1 MISKSFYES
10 LEAISE
16 ERSLDIE
23 RILEKVEIAMSVA
36 CKNSDVPYKGTI
48 KLEADVEKK
57 EIKFYNYY
65 YVVDEVDPE
74 GPRGQLTLE
83 EARLIKPKIKVGQ
96 EIKEKVVLSVFKRKA
111 ASMFR
116 QNLLN
121 ELKSLEREEALGFFT
136 DKIGEIITARVVNK
150 NDRFVTFSLGKGI
163 DATMSYYDALP
174 NEEFNIGEE
183 KKVYLVNVEK
193 TTKGP
198 RVYISRSHKDMV
210 KKLFEMYIPEISSG
224 LIEIMGIA
232 RDPGNRSKVGVLA
245 VNGDI
250 EAKGACVG
258 NGGSRIKAI
267 NEALNGEKIDI
278 FYWKNNTIDL
288 IAEALTPARIV
299 SVMIQDEVEKK
310 ALVIAN
316 DDQFSLAI
324 GKNGQN
330 VKLAAYAVGWKIDI
344 KKLSEAYTEGIDFKY
359 NVNC

>member
-1 MISKSFYES
+1 MISKGFYEA

-16 ERSLDIE
+16 ERALDIE
-23 RILEKVEIAMSVA
+23 KILEKVEIALQVA

-48 KLEADVEKK
+48 KVEADVEKK

-65 YVVDEVDPE
+65 YVVEEVDPE

-83 EARLIKPKIKVGQ
+83 EARLIKPKAKIGQ
-96 EIKEKVVLSVFKRKA
+96 EIKEKGNFAIFKRKA

-121 ELKSLEREEALGFFT
+121 ELKGLEREEAFDFFN
-136 DKIGEIITARVVNK
+136 DKFIT
-150 NDRFVTFSLGKGI
+150 FHLGKSI
-163 DATMSYYDALP
+163 DATMSYRDALP
-174 NEEFNIGEE
+174 NEEFVIGEE
-183 KKVYLVNVEK
+183 KKVYISKVEK

-198 RVYISRSHKDMV
+198 RVYISRSNKEIV

-224 LIEIMGIA
+224 LIEIMGIS
-232 RDPGNRSKVGVLA
+232 REPGSRTKIGVLS

-250 EAKGACVG
+250 DPKGACVG

-267 NEALNGEKIDI
+267 NEILSGEKIDI
-278 FYWKNNTIDL
+278 FVWKSNPIDL
-288 IAEALTPARIV
+288 IAEALTPARVV
-299 SVMIQDEVEKK
+299 SVMTDEKEKR

-324 GKNGQN
+324 GRNGQN
-330 VKLAAYAVGWKIDI
+330 AKLAAFATGWKIDI
-344 KKLSEAYTEGIDFKY
+344 KKLSEAYTEGIDFRY

>member
-1 MISKSFYES
+1 MISKGFYEA

-16 ERSLDIE
+16 ERALDIE
-23 RILEKVEIAMSVA
+23 KILEKVEVALQVA
-36 CKNSDVPYKGTI
+36 CKNNDVPYKGTI
-48 KLEADVEKK
+48 KIEVDIEKK

-65 YVVDEVDPE
+65 YVVEEVDPE

-83 EARLIKPKIKVGQ
+83 EARLIKPKAKIGQ
-96 EIKEKVVLSVFKRKA
+96 EIKEKGNFAIFKRKA

-121 ELKSLEREEALGFFT
+121 ELKSLEREEAFDFFN
-136 DKIGEIITARVVNK
+136 DKVGEIVTAKVVNI
-150 NDRFVTFSLGKGI
+150 NDKFITFHLGKSI
-163 DATMSYYDALP
+163 DATMSYHDALP
-174 NEEFNIGEE
+174 NEEFTIGEE
-183 KKVYLVNVEK
+183 KKVYISKVEK

-198 RVYISRSHKDMV
+198 RVYISRSNKEIV

-224 LIEIMGIA
+224 LIEIMGIS
-232 RDPGNRSKVGVLA
+232 REPGSRTKIGVLS

-250 EAKGACVG
+250 DPKGACVG

-267 NEALNGEKIDI
+267 NEILSGEKIDI
-278 FYWKNNTIDL
+278 FVWKSNPIDL
-288 IAEALTPARIV
+288 IAEALTPARVV
-299 SVMIQDEVEKK
+299 SVMTDEKEKR

-324 GKNGQN
+324 GRNGQN
-330 VKLAAYAVGWKIDI
+330 AKLAAFATGWKIDI
-344 KKLSEAYTEGIDFKY
+344 KKLSEAYTEGIDFRY

>member
-1 MISKSFYES
+1 MISKGFYEA

-16 ERSLDIE
+16 ERALDIE
-23 RILEKVEIAMSVA
+23 KILEKVEVALQVA
-36 CKNSDVPYKGTI
+36 CKNNDVPYKGTI
-48 KLEADVEKK
+48 KIEVDLEKK

-65 YVVDEVDPE
+65 YVVEEVDPE

-83 EARLIKPKIKVGQ
+83 EARLIKPKAKIGQ
-96 EIKEKVVLSVFKRKA
+96 EIKEKGNFAIFKRKA

-121 ELKSLEREEALGFFT
+121 ELKSLEREEAFDFFN
-136 DKIGEIITARVVNK
+136 DKVGEIVTAKVVNI
-150 NDRFVTFSLGKGI
+150 NDKFITFHLGKSI
-163 DATMSYYDALP
+163 DATMSYHDALP
-174 NEEFNIGEE
+174 NEEFTIGEE
-183 KKVYLVNVEK
+183 KKVYISKVEK

-198 RVYISRSHKDMV
+198 RVYISRSNKEIV

-224 LIEIMGIA
+224 LIEIMGIS
-232 RDPGNRSKVGVLA
+232 REPGSRTKIGVLS

-250 EAKGACVG
+250 DPKGACVG

-267 NEALNGEKIDI
+267 NEILSGEKIDI
-278 FYWKNNTIDL
+278 FVWKSNPIDL
-288 IAEALTPARIV
+288 IAEALTPARVV
-299 SVMIQDEVEKK
+299 SVMTDEKEKR

-324 GKNGQN
+324 GRNGQN
-330 VKLAAYAVGWKIDI
+330 AKLAAFATGWKIDI
-344 KKLSEAYTEGIDFKY
+344 KKLSEAYTEGIDFRY

>member
-1 MISKSFYES
+1 MISKGFYEA

-16 ERSLDIE
+16 ERALDIE
-23 RILEKVEIAMSVA
+23 KVLEKVEIALQVA

-48 KLEADVEKK
+48 KVEADLERK

-65 YVVDEVDPE
+65 YVVEEVDPE

-83 EARLIKPKIKVGQ
+83 EARLIKPKAKIGQ
-96 EIKEKVVLSVFKRKA
+96 EIKEKGNFAIFKRKA

-121 ELKSLEREEALGFFT
+121 ELKGLEREEAFDFFN
-136 DKIGEIITARVVNK
+136 DKVGEIVSAKVVNV
-150 NDRFVTFSLGKGI
+150 NDKFITFHLGKSI
-163 DATMSYYDALP
+163 DATMSYRDALP
-174 NEEFNIGEE
+174 NEEFTIGEE
-183 KKVYLVNVEK
+183 KKVYISKVEK

-198 RVYISRSHKDMV
+198 RVYISRSNKEIV

-224 LIEIMGIA
+224 LIEIMGIS
-232 RDPGNRSKVGVLA
+232 REPGSRTKIGVLS

-250 EAKGACVG
+250 DPKGACVG

-267 NEALNGEKIDI
+267 NEILSGEKIDI
-278 FYWKNNTIDL
+278 FVWKSNPIDL
-288 IAEALTPARIV
+288 IAEALTPARVV
-299 SVMIQDEVEKK
+299 SVMTDEKEKR

-324 GKNGQN
+324 GRNGQN
-330 VKLAAYAVGWKIDI
+330 AKLAAFATGWKIDI
-344 KKLSEAYTEGIDFKY
+344 KKLSEAYTEGIDFRY

>member
-1 MISKSFYES
+1 MISKGFYEA

-16 ERSLDIE
+16 ERSLE
-23 RILEKVEIAMSVA
+23 LEKILEKVEVAMSVA
-36 CKNSDVPYKGTI
+36 CKNNDVPYKGTI
-48 KLEADVEKK
+48 KLEADPEKK
-57 EIKFYNYY
+57 EIKFFNYY
-65 YVVDEVDPE
+65 YVVEEVDPE

-83 EARLIKPKIKVGQ
+83 EAKLIKPKAKVGQ

-121 ELKSLEREEALGFFT
+121 ELKGLEREEAFEFFT
-136 DKIGEIITARVVNK
+136 DKVGEIISAKVVNK
-150 NDRFVTFSLGKGI
+150 NDKFITFDLGKGI
-163 DATMSYYDALP
+163 SATMSYHDALP
-174 NEEFNIGEE
+174 NEEYTIGDV
-183 KKVYLVNVEK
+183 KKVYLSKVEK

-198 RVYISRSHKDMV
+198 KVYISRSNKEIV

-224 LIEIMGIA
+224 LIEIMGIS
-232 RDPGNRSKVGVLA
+232 REPGSRTKIGVLS

-250 EAKGACVG
+250 DPKGACVG

-267 NEALNGEKIDI
+267 NEVLCGEKIDI
-278 FYWKNNTIDL
+278 FAWRSNPIDL
-288 IAEALTPARIV
+288 IAEALSPAKVV
-299 SVMIQDEVEKK
+299 SVMPDEKEKR

-324 GKNGQN
+324 GRNGQN
-330 VKLAAYAVGWKIDI
+330 AKLAAFATGWKIDI
-344 KKLSEAYTEGIDFKY
+344 KKLSEAYAEEIDFRY

>member
-16 ERSLDIE
+16 ERSLEIE
-23 RILEKVEIAMSVA
+23 KILAKVEIAMSVA

-48 KLEADVEKK
+48 KLEADPEKK
-57 EIKFYNYY
+57 KIKFYNYY
-65 YVVDEVDPE
+65 YVVEEVDPE

-83 EARLIKPKIKVGQ
+83 EARLIKPKAKIGQ
-96 EIKEKVVLSVFKRKA
+96 EIKELVDLTKFTRKG

-121 ELKSLEREEALGFFT
+121 ELKGLEREEAFDFFSE
-136 DKIGEIITARVVNK
+136 KVGEIISARVISK
-150 NDRFVTFSLGKGI
+150 NDKFITFSMGKGI
-163 DATMSYYDALP
+163 EATMSYRDALP
-174 NEEFNIGEE
+174 NEEFLIGEE
-183 KKVYLVNVEK
+183 KKVYLSKVEK

-198 RVYISRSHKDMV
+198 RLYISRSNKEIV

-224 LIEIMGIA
+224 LIEIMGIS
-232 RDPGNRSKVGVLA
+232 REPGSRTKIGVLS

-250 EAKGACVG
+250 DPKGACVG
-258 NGGSRIKAI
+258 NAGSRIKAI
-267 NEALNGEKIDI
+267 NEVLNGEKIDI
-278 FYWKNNTIDL
+278 FVWRSNPIDL
-288 IAEALTPARIV
+288 IAEALSPAKVV
-299 SVMIQDEVEKK
+299 SVMPDETEKR

-324 GKNGQN
+324 GRNGQN
-330 VKLAAYAVGWKIDI
+330 AKLAAFATGWKIDI
-344 KKLSEAYTEGIDFKY
+344 KKLSEAYTEGIDFRY

>member
-23 RILEKVEIAMSVA
+23 KILEKVEIAMSVA

-48 KLEADVEKK
+48 KLEADLEKK

-65 YVVDEVDPE
+65 YVVEEVDPE

-83 EARLIKPKIKVGQ
+83 EAKLIKPKAKVGQ
-96 EIKEKVVLSVFKRKA
+96 EIKEKVTLSVFKRKA

-121 ELKSLEREEALGFFT
+121 ELKGLEREEAYDFFK
-136 DKIGEIITARVVNK
+136 DKVGEIISARVLAK
-150 NDRFVTFSLGKGI
+150 NDKFITFSLGKGI
-163 DATMSYYDALP
+163 DATMSYRDALP
-174 NEEFNIGEE
+174 NEEFLIGEE
-183 KKVYLVNVEK
+183 KKVYLANVEK

-198 RVYISRSHKDMV
+198 RVYISRSNRDIV
-210 KKLFEMYIPEISSG
+210 KKLFEMYIPEIANG
-224 LIEIMGIA
+224 LIEIMGIS
-232 RDPGNRSKVGVLA
+232 RDPGSRTKVGVLS

-250 EAKGACVG
+250 DPKGACVG

-267 NEALNGEKIDI
+267 NEALAGEKIDI
-278 FYWKNNTIDL
+278 FTWKNNPVDL
-288 IAEALTPARIV
+288 IAEALSPAKAV
-299 SVMIQDEVEKK
+299 SVMPVEEEKR
-310 ALVIAN
+310 ALVIVN

-324 GKNGQN
+324 GRNGQN
-330 VKLAAYAVGWKIDI
+330 AKLAAFATGWKIDI
-344 KKLSEAYTEGIDFKY
+344 KKLSEAYTEGIDFRY

>member
-1 MISKSFYES
+1 MISKGFYEA

-16 ERSLDIE
+16 ERALDIE
-23 RILEKVEIAMSVA
+23 KVLEKVEIALQVA

-48 KLEADVEKK
+48 KVEADLERK

-65 YVVDEVDPE
+65 YVVEEVDPE

-83 EARLIKPKIKVGQ
+83 EARLIKPKAKIGQ
-96 EIKEKVVLSVFKRKA
+96 EIKEKGNFAIFKRKA

-121 ELKSLEREEALGFFT
+121 ELKGLEREEAFDFFN
-136 DKIGEIITARVVNK
+136 DKVGEIVSAKVVNA
-150 NDRFVTFSLGKGI
+150 NDKFITFHLGKSI
-163 DATMSYYDALP
+163 DATMSYRDALP
-174 NEEFNIGEE
+174 NEEFVIGEE
-183 KKVYLVNVEK
+183 KKVYISKVEK

-198 RVYISRSHKDMV
+198 RVYISRSNKEIV

-224 LIEIMGIA
+224 LIEIMGIS
-232 RDPGNRSKVGVLA
+232 REPGSRTKIGVLS

-250 EAKGACVG
+250 DPKGACVG

-267 NEALNGEKIDI
+267 NEILSGEKIDI
-278 FYWKNNTIDL
+278 FVWKSNPIDL
-288 IAEALTPARIV
+288 IAEALTPARVV
-299 SVMIQDEVEKK
+299 SVMTDEKEKR

-324 GKNGQN
+324 GRNGQN
-330 VKLAAYAVGWKIDI
+330 AKLAAFATGWKIDI
-344 KKLSEAYTEGIDFKY
+344 KKLSEAYTEGIDFRY

>member
-10 LEAISE
+10 LEAISA
-16 ERSLDIE
+16 ERSLEIDK
-23 RILEKVEIAMSVA
+23 ILAKVEIAMSVA

-48 KLEADVEKK
+48 KIEADPEAKK
-57 EIKFYNYY
+57 IKFYNYY

-83 EARLIKPKIKVGQ
+83 EARLIKPKAKIGQ
-96 EIKEKVVLSVFKRKA
+96 EFREEVKLAAFKRKA

-116 QNLLN
+116 QNLIN
-121 ELKSLEREEALGFFT
+121 ELKGLEREEAFDFFS
-136 DKIGEIITARVVNK
+136 DKIGEIISARVLAK
-150 NDRFVTFSLGKGI
+150 NDKYVTFSLGKGI
-163 DATMSYYDALP
+163 DATMSYRDALA

-198 RVYISRSHKDMV
+198 RVYVSRSNKEIV

-224 LIEIMGIA
+224 LIEIMGIS
-232 RDPGNRSKVGVLA
+232 REPGSRTKIGVLS

-250 EAKGACVG
+250 DPKGACVG

-267 NEALNGEKIDI
+267 NEVLCGEKIDI
-278 FYWKNNTIDL
+278 FVWKSNPIDL
-288 IAEALTPARIV
+288 IAEALSPAKVV
-299 SVMIQDEVEKK
+299 SVMPDEKEKR

-324 GKNGQN
+324 GRNGQN
-330 VKLAAYAVGWKIDI
+330 AKLAAFATGWKIDI
-344 KKLSEAYTEGIDFKY
+344 KKLSEAYMEGIDFRY